1 MRRILILSL
10 FLLANSVFAQAPDWV
25 QFEARNQ
32 KYPADKYLTGFSS
45 EAITTDQTQKKLLG
59 RLSGYAK
66 NQLVEA
72 IITEIK
78 ATSTLRMNNVNGNS
92 QEEFKL
98 MSSSSS
104 HASIAGMKVE
114 TYFTQKKKDGVGYA
128 FAYALKTDVINYYEN
143 EIQVFLKNSKVQIN
157 IADNSTS
164 QRKNEE
170 ALKTLYRLQTSFRE
184 VEHAQ
189 AVITTLTGNFDL
201 PSLYR
206 TEISAAKEDVQQ
218 KITGILNTDQFSLE
232 DAAWY
237 ITRAISLQSDDKSLP
252 ISVSNF
258 TFENSPMGSPFSRRF
273 KAAIEQKLIAEG
285 LSVSTKVDNTNDL
298 ILYGTYWQENNRIKV
313 ITVLRSQQNSR
324 ALASSE
330 CFIPKTDLAA
340 KNIAF
345 MPENYKNALITEQQF
360 AAKEVTGGDLNI
372 EIWTGKGTDNLIY
385 VGDEY
390 LKLFVRANKECY
402 IRLIYY
408 LADGSKVLLLD
419 NYYIDMAKVNVV
431 YELPYTFQCA
441 EPFGVETLQMN
452 AQNKPFELLKFTS
465 EYGYD
470 FLSDDM
476 ATILAKTRGFKRVSA
491 DKEELIKAEKRLV
504 FTTMSK

>member
-1 MRRILILSL
+1 
-10 FLLANSVFAQAPDWV
+10 
-25 QFEARNQ
+25 
-32 KYPADKYLTGFSS
+32 
-45 EAITTDQTQKKLLG
+45 
-59 RLSGYAK
+59 
-66 NQLVEA
+66 
-72 IITEIK
+72 
-78 ATSTLRMNNVNGNS
+78 
-92 QEEFKL
+92 
-98 MSSSSS
+98 
-104 HASIAGMKVE
+104 MKVE
-114 TYFTQKKKDGVGYA
+114 THFAQKKKEGVGYA
-128 FAYALKTDVINYYEN
+128 FAYALKADVIKNYEN
-143 EIQVFLKNSKVQIN
+143 EIQEFLKNARTQIN
-157 IADNSTS
+157 ISANNKS
-164 QRKNEE
+164 QAKNEE
-170 ALKTLYRLQTSFRE
+170 ALKMLYRLQTSFRE

-189 AVITTLTGNFDL
+189 AIITTLTGNFDL
-201 PSLYR
+201 QNLYR
-206 TEISAAKEDVQQ
+206 AEVTAAKEEVQQ
-218 KITGILNTDQFSLE
+218 KIISILNTDQFSLE
-232 DAAWY
+232 DAAYY
-237 ITRAISLQSDDKSLP
+237 ITRAISLQTEDKSMP

-273 KAAIEQKLIAEG
+273 KATIEQKLIAEDFI
-285 LSVSTKVDNTNDL
+285 VSTKVDDVNDL

-313 ITVLRSQQNSR
+313 ITVLRSQQTSR

-330 CFIPKTDLAA
+330 CFIPKTDLSA

-345 MPENYKNALITEQQF
+345 MPENYKNALIAEQQF
-360 AAKEVTGGDLNI
+360 AKKEVTGGDLNI

-385 VGDEY
+385 EEDEL

-452 AQNKPFELLKFTS
+452 AQNKTFDLLKFTS

-470 FLSDDM
+470 FLTDNM
-476 ATILAKTRGFKRVSA
+476 ETILAKTRGFKRVSA

-504 FTTMSK
+504 FTTISK